1 MEGILLFYKPVG
13 WTNKHIVG
21 FLKKTLRVSK
31 LGHAGTLDPFAE
43 GLMVVGIGRK
53 YTRSLHALLTGSR
66 KEYLATIELG
76 KISDTFDPVGT
87 IIETGQHIHPSTHII
102 RTVIDEHL
110 LGERTQ
116 VPPIY
121 SAKKFGGKRLR
132 DIATKE
138 DAHVLAATRTKTVV
152 LYDYD
157 IVSYAYPLL
166 TIRLSV
172 SSGYYI
178 RTFGNSLGELL
189 GTGAYCKELKRTRIN
204 EHSVDDALLPDDLHG
219 TIEVQGTLIGAVQC
233 VGYRYHLKDLADR
246 YSLTGSTQNMPDGSL
261 SFLIQG
267 PIRSLSLFLK
277 FVHHGPSLSRIDD
290 YSFIIRKP
298 RSPFSEFIVQ

>member
-1 MEGILLFYKPVG
+1 MEGILLFHKPVG

-53 YTRSLHALLTGSR
+53 YTRSLHSLLTESR
-66 KEYLATIELG
+66 KEYVATIELG
-76 KISDTFDPVGT
+76 KVSDTFDHVGT
-87 IIETGQHIHPSTHII
+87 ITKTIDHVHPSIDVI
-102 RTVIDEHL
+102 RAAIDRHL

-138 DAHVLAATRTKTVV
+138 GAHVLAATRAKTVS

-157 IVSYAYPLL
+157 IISYVYPLL
-166 TIRLSV
+166 TLRLSV

-178 RTFGNSLGELL
+178 RTFGNTLGELL
-189 GTGAYCKELKRTRIN
+189 GAGAYCKELKRTRIN
-204 EHSVDDALLPDDLHG
+204 EYSVDDALLPDNLHE
-219 TIEVQGTLIGAVQC
+219 TIEVRGALIGAVQR

-246 YSLTGSTQNMPDGSL
+246 YALTGIAHNMPDGSL
-261 SFLIQG
+261 SFTVQG
-267 PIRSLSLFLK
+267 PLRSVALFLK
-277 FVHHGPSLSRIDD
+277 FVHHGPTLSRIDD

-298 RSPFSEFIVQ
+298 RVPFTEFIVQ